1 MPMKPEPTRCPCGQD
16 AAFSACCK
24 PYLDGWDT
32 PKTAEL
38 LMRSRYSAYAIEDID
53 YLGKTSGGQALL
65 DFSARDAATWAKNAT
80 FTKLEVSKTELGA
93 DTDTVGFVEF
103 AATFVEQGRT
113 QVVSE
118 RSRFERATPGDATTP
133 WRYVGREKASPVK
146 VAPKAGRNDPCPCG
160 SGQKYKK
167 CCG

>member
-1 MPMKPEPTRCPCGQD
+1 MRPEPTTCPCGQNT
-16 AAFSACCK
+16 AFSACCK

-32 PKTAEL
+32 PKTAEA
-38 LMRSRYSAYAIEDID
+38 LMRSRYSAYAVEAID
-53 YLGKTSGGQALL
+53 YLAKTSGGQALA
-65 DFSARDAATWAKNAT
+65 DFSMRDAATWAKNAT
-80 FTKLEVSKTELGA
+80 FTKLEVLQTELGTA
-93 DTDTVGFVEF
+93 TDTIGFVEF
-103 AATFVEQGRT
+103 TATFVENGRT

-118 RSRFERATPGDATTP
+118 RSRFERPTDTAP
-133 WRYVGREKASPVK
+133 WRYVGREKATPIK